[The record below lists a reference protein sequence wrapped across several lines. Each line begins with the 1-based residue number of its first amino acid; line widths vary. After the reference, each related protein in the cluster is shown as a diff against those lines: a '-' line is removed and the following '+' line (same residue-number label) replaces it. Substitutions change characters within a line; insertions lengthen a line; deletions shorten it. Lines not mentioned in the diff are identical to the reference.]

1 MKTGEQMLEAFRLAD
16 IGGLDKATIT
26 QRLLVFAEYAAAY
39 EASYEKL
46 STVLAK
52 RTRKLRAL
60 EDADVMTTQ
69 QVERLRVIAAAQS
82 QMMQA
87 LFVWE
92 ASIGSDA
99 ERQAMADLRESM
111 TAYRYNEAQ
120 R

>member
-1 MKTGEQMLEAFRLAD
+1 MLEAFRLND
-16 IGGLDKATIT
+16 LTILDKATVL
-26 QRLLVFAEYAAAY
+26 QRIMHLAEYTAAY

-46 STVLAK
+46 SNVLAK

-60 EDADVMTTQ
+60 EDADVETQ
-69 QVERLRVIAAAQS
+69 AQVERLRIIAAAQS

-99 ERQAMADLRESM
+99 ERQAMADLREAM